1 MSDVGGTQK
10 TRPDPK
16 LLIVYHDLF
25 SERGYPPLKD
35 RVEPAFRHLKEMGYL
50 DRQGVEVLKP
60 GPAPLELLG
69 RVHTPLHIAD
79 VETSGF
85 FETAALS
92 TGGVVEASLKLVS
105 GEAENAFC
113 FVGAAGHHASREG
126 YWGFCFINDVAVA
139 ATYLLDEGLAGRL
152 AIIDIDPHFGDGTR
166 DILGPERRVLHI
178 NLHSSYGSRGGGA
191 GATNIDVPL
200 EFDTGDDVFMTHVEA
215 GLDRAL
221 EFEPDLLYVI
231 FGYDS
236 HREDYGAFRLSVEAY
251 RRFAVATCER
261 FPSGV
266 CYVLSGG
273 SGVEVGREAIGR
285 VVDVLSG

>member
-1 MSDVGGTQK
+1 MQQV
-10 TRPDPK
+10 PDPK

>member
-79 VETSGF
+79 VETSGL

-166 DILGPERRVLHI
+166 DILGPEKRVLHI

-231 FGYDS
+231 FGDDS
-236 HREDYGAFRLSVEAY
+236 HREDYGAFRLSVDAY
-251 RRFAVATCER
+251 RRFAVATGER

-273 SGVEVGREAIGR
+273 SGVEVGREVIGR

>member
-79 VETSGF
+79 VETSGL

-166 DILGPERRVLHI
+166 DILGPEKRVLHI

>member
-1 MSDVGGTQK
+1 
-10 TRPDPK
+10 
-16 LLIVYHDLF
+16 LF

-79 VETSGF
+79 VETSGL

-152 AIIDIDPHFGDGTR
+152 AVIDIDPHFGDGTR
-166 DILGPERRVLHI
+166 DILGPEKRVLHI

-236 HREDYGAFRLSVEAY
+236 HREDYGAFRLSVDAY
-251 RRFAVATCER
+251 SRFAVATGER